1 MFGNPHVVGRSI
13 IFCKPSH
20 DHFLTSFGLTENLL
34 HKEPRIKRM
43 IYILH
48 LFLCSHGLD
57 SKTVTSAGGRRL
69 VQLSC
74 KHNNNF
80 LKSSTNRKLPIHHIS
95 VEDKKSVI
103 ASVGGCGGGLQQR
116 LRVAKYPEPARG

>member
-1 MFGNPHVVGRSI
+1 M
-13 IFCKPSH
+13 
-20 DHFLTSFGLTENLL
+20 
-34 HKEPRIKRM
+34 
-43 IYILH
+43 YILH
-48 LFLCSHGLD
+48 LILCSHGLD
-57 SKTVTSAGGRRL
+57 SKTVTPAGGRRL

-80 LKSSTNRKLPIHHIS
+80 SSHPQIGSYPYIIVS

>member
-1 MFGNPHVVGRSI
+1 M
-13 IFCKPSH
+13 
-20 DHFLTSFGLTENLL
+20 
-34 HKEPRIKRM
+34 
-43 IYILH
+43 YILH
-48 LFLCSHGLD
+48 LIICSHGLD

-74 KHNNNF
+74 KHNNDF
-80 LKSSTNRKLPIHHIS
+80 FESSTNRKLPIHHCNDVWVQCIVA